1 MLQVAVFTLL
11 LLPAGCC
18 FLIGGIKYPTHELSV
33 LLSCTFP
40 EFLTLLLLPAGC
52 CFLIGGIKHP
62 IQEFSVLPFFAFPE
76 FLTILLLLLQAAV
89 S

>member
-18 FLIGGIKYPTHELSV
+18 FLIEGCKYPTQELSV
-33 LLSCTFP
+33 LLSFVFP
-40 EFLTLLLLPAGC
+40 E
-52 CFLIGGIKHP
+52 
-62 IQEFSVLPFFAFPE
+62 
-76 FLTILLLLLQAAV
+76 ILLFLFFLQAAV